1 MYFLK
6 SGLLIKFIHTF
17 TVCNHIAAYHI
28 CISFSIELIISNQG
42 ILLALITIK
51 KQYTSYKYLLT
62 IVF

>member
-17 TVCNHIAAYHI
+17 TVCNHVAAYHI

-51 KQYTSYKYLLT
+51 KT
-62 IVF
+62 IY

>member
-17 TVCNHIAAYHI
+17 TFTVWNNISVVN
-28 CISFSIELIISNQG
+28 CISFSIELILSNQG

-51 KQYTSYKYLLT
+51 KT
-62 IVF
+62 IY

>member
-17 TVCNHIAAYHI
+17 TVRNNISVVN
-28 CISFSIELIISNQG
+28 CISFSIELILSNQG

-51 KQYTSYKYLLT
+51 KNNILAINTC
-62 IVF
+62 

>member
-17 TVCNHIAAYHI
+17 TVRNNISVVN
-28 CISFSIELIISNQG
+28 CISFSIELILSNQG

-51 KQYTSYKYLLT
+51 KT
-62 IVF
+62 IY

>member
-17 TVCNHIAAYHI
+17 TVWNNISVVN
-28 CISFSIELIISNQG
+28 CISFSIELILSNQG

-51 KQYTSYKYLLT
+51 KNNILAINTC
-62 IVF
+62 

>member
-17 TVCNHIAAYHI
+17 TFTVWNNISVVI
-28 CISFSIELIISNQG
+28 CISFSVELILSNLG

-51 KQYTSYKYLLT
+51 KQYTMVLAINT
-62 IVF
+62 C